1 MYSNCY
7 RFYNLYIGLIQP
19 KKIAYVRMQSFFLY
33 SYLEKHE
40 KERDGKEM
48 IKFGKGVVKHRVLIL
63 IISFALLIPAAFGYF
78 NTRVNYDILSYLPD
92 ELESMKG
99 QGILVDEFGT
109 GAFSLCVIE
118 GMEDK
123 DISTLREQI
132 ADVDHVKSVI
142 WYDSLADLSVP
153 MDVLPDEIYDIF
165 NNDESDSTLMAI
177 LFDTSM
183 SADETM
189 DAIEE
194 IRGITTKQC
203 YLSGMSAVVT
213 DIKDLTNKEVPFYV
227 LIAVLLSV
235 LVLSLTMDSAIIPL
249 FFLLS
254 IGMAIVYNLGSNVI
268 KGEISYVT
276 QALAAVLQL
285 GVTMDYSIFLWHSYQ
300 ENQGRFPGDKNRAMA
315 HAISNTI
322 TSVVGSSITTVA
334 GFIALC
340 FMSFT
345 LGLDL
350 GVVMA
355 KGVIFGVIAC
365 VTILPSLI
373 LVFDKAI
380 EKTKHRVILPD
391 LGNIANWIT
400 SHYYIFI
407 ILFLVILGPAI
418 WGYNNTNVYYDL
430 AGTLPDSLE
439 SIAANNK
446 LEENFDMG
454 ATHIVLVDSSLEPK
468 TISKMIDEID
478 DVDGVKATLGLDA
491 IVGPAIPRDVIP
503 DSIRGEL
510 ENENYELLLITSEY
524 KVASDEVNAQC
535 DAISGIIKSYDENG
549 MLIGEAPCTQDLITT
564 TDHDFKVVSAV
575 SIGAIFV
582 IIAVVFKSISLPII
596 LVAAIYFAIF
606 INMGIPAYTGTQL
619 PFIASIVIG
628 TIQLGATVD
637 YAILMTN
644 KYKKA
649 RYKGA
654 EKKEAI
660 TSALQSS
667 IQSIIVSALSFFAA
681 TFGVGLYSD
690 IDMIS
695 SLCTLMAR
703 GALISMLVV
712 IFVLP
717 SLFMIFDKVICVTSA
732 GFRNK
737 NKTV

>member
-1 MYSNCY
+1 MFECS
-7 RFYNLYIGLIQP
+7 L
-19 KKIAYVRMQSFFLY
+19 FFLY

-99 QGILVDEFGT
+99 QDILVDEFGT

-165 NNDESDSTLMAI
+165 NNDESDSTLMAV

-300 ENQGRFPGDKNRAMA
+300 ENQERFGR
-315 HAISNTI
+315 
-322 TSVVGSSITTVA
+322 
-334 GFIALC
+334 
-340 FMSFT
+340 
-345 LGLDL
+345 
-350 GVVMA
+350 
-355 KGVIFGVIAC
+355 
-365 VTILPSLI
+365 
-373 LVFDKAI
+373 
-380 EKTKHRVILPD
+380 
-391 LGNIANWIT
+391 
-400 SHYYIFI
+400 
-407 ILFLVILGPAI
+407 
-418 WGYNNTNVYYDL
+418 
-430 AGTLPDSLE
+430 
-439 SIAANNK
+439 
-446 LEENFDMG
+446 
-454 ATHIVLVDSSLEPK
+454 
-468 TISKMIDEID
+468 
-478 DVDGVKATLGLDA
+478 
-491 IVGPAIPRDVIP
+491 
-503 DSIRGEL
+503 
-510 ENENYELLLITSEY
+510 
-524 KVASDEVNAQC
+524 
-535 DAISGIIKSYDENG
+535 
-549 MLIGEAPCTQDLITT
+549 
-564 TDHDFKVVSAV
+564 
-575 SIGAIFV
+575 
-582 IIAVVFKSISLPII
+582 
-596 LVAAIYFAIF
+596 
-606 INMGIPAYTGTQL
+606 
-619 PFIASIVIG
+619 
-628 TIQLGATVD
+628 
-637 YAILMTN
+637 
-644 KYKKA
+644 
-649 RYKGA
+649 
-654 EKKEAI
+654 
-660 TSALQSS
+660 
-667 IQSIIVSALSFFAA
+667 
-681 TFGVGLYSD
+681 
-690 IDMIS
+690 
-695 SLCTLMAR
+695 
-703 GALISMLVV
+703 
-712 IFVLP
+712 
-717 SLFMIFDKVICVTSA
+717 
-732 GFRNK
+732 
-737 NKTV
+737 